1 MGIASKN
8 RGSGEA
14 ASSPAPAVEQSPGRV
29 TLAKVNAALIAS
41 GFEEQLQRGAG
52 YFYFAGGTAEL
63 WPRTSVMVS
72 RLGDLSV
79 KEWVAEA
86 RDYKE
91 AWDES
96 MGVQGGCS

>member
-14 ASSPAPAVEQSPGRV
+14 TNGLEQSVEQSLGRV
-29 TLAKVNAALIAS
+29 TLAKVNAALIAA

-79 KEWVAEA
+79 KDWVAEA